1 MESGKGHMGNVG
13 LGSFRR
19 DRPMPVQLTST
30 ARRQG
35 LKNGLICGIGL
46 LVLWLAVTAALS
58 LLPGRKLLDSMM
70 LSFALL
76 WVVTFLA
83 FLGTWLYGLGTRGRV
98 LLDCGPPAHRRNYFM
113 IAVLSLLG
121 ALGGGLAAT
130 PASPPLIV
138 ASPVFAVSFAAYWFI
153 AATGRLQVRENGL
166 WFYCNL
172 LRWRKIKHYRWAPDS
187 TLMLTATL
195 PFWFRGA
202 VPIPPEHR
210 EDFDALL
217 TQHWSPTRGKA
228 A

>member
-1 MESGKGHMGNVG
+1 
-13 LGSFRR
+13 
-19 DRPMPVQLTST
+19 MPVQLTST

-35 LKNGLICGIGL
+35 LKNGIICGIGL

-58 LLPGRKLLDSMM
+58 LLPGRTLLDSMM

-83 FLGTWLYGLGTRGRV
+83 FLGTWLYGLSTRGQV
-98 LLDCGPPAHRRNYFM
+98 LLDCGPPAHRRNYLT
-113 IAVLSLLG
+113 IAVVSLLG
-121 ALGGGLAAT
+121 ALAGGMAAT
-130 PASPPLIV
+130 PASLPVIVVSPL
-138 ASPVFAVSFAAYWFI
+138 FAVSFAVFWFI

-166 WFYCNL
+166 WFSCNL

-202 VPIPPEHR
+202 VPVPPDHR

-217 TQHWSPTRGKA
+217 TQHWSPTRGKTA
-228 A
+228 

>member
-1 MESGKGHMGNVG
+1 
-13 LGSFRR
+13 
-19 DRPMPVQLTST
+19 MPAQLTAT

-35 LKNGLICGIGL
+35 LKNALICGIGL
-46 LVLWLAVTAALS
+46 LVLWLTVTATLS

-83 FLGTWLYGLGTRGRV
+83 FLGTWVYGLNTRGRV
-98 LLDCGPPAHRRNYFM
+98 LLDCGPPAHRRNYLM

-138 ASPVFAVSFAAYWFI
+138 ASPAFAVSFAAYWFI

-172 LRWRKIKHYRWAPDS
+172 LRWRKIQHYRWAPDS
-187 TLMLTATL
+187 TLILTATL
-195 PFWFRGA
+195 PLWFRGA
-202 VPIPPEHR
+202 VPVPPEHR
-210 EDFDALL
+210 EHFDAFL

>member
-1 MESGKGHMGNVG
+1 
-13 LGSFRR
+13 
-19 DRPMPVQLTST
+19 MPAQLTST

-58 LLPGRKLLDSMM
+58 LLSGRKLLDSMM

-98 LLDCGPPAHRRNYFM
+98 LLDCGPPAHRRNYLM
-113 IAVLSLLG
+113 IAVHSLFG
-121 ALGGGLAAT
+121 ALVGGLAAT
-130 PASPPLIV
+130 PASLPVIVVSPL
-138 ASPVFAVSFAAYWFI
+138 FAVSFAVFWFI
-153 AATGRLQVRENGL
+153 TATGRLQVCENGL

-172 LRWRKIKHYRWAPDS
+172 LRWRKIEHYRWAPDS

-195 PFWFRGA
+195 PFWFRSA
-202 VPIPPEHR
+202 VPVPPEHK